1 METNGCSITAY
12 SRKGGSMNDVVKVG
26 IIGGNIAGWAG
37 RAHMPAFAAG
47 IPGVELVAV
56 STTRMESAQEAATKF
71 GARYAYDNHHDL
83 LANPEVDVAAVSV
96 KLPLHY
102 ELTKDIIAAG
112 KHVYTE
118 WPLGTTTAQAQEMTD
133 LAHAAGI
140 RTCIGLQSRRSA
152 EYLEIRRVI
161 DSGAIGDLLSVNLIQ
176 CATGA
181 SSRPM
186 DRIWMRDKEARANTL
201 SITFGHA
208 IDGLISMV
216 GPMKTASSVVSTQT
230 KQWTASD
237 TQEAF
242 DVDSPDTIL
251 VNGFLQNG
259 AVYSAHIASVA
270 ALGTGHHLQI
280 HGSKGTITLDAPG
293 STHSGSGIL
302 RIATS
307 GDTELR
313 EVMAPQDEWITA
325 ANLSG
330 APVNIGKLWAAYAE
344 AILNNTEFHP
354 NFEDAVQHHKLVDA
368 IQAGS
373 DNGIVQSI

>member
-1 METNGCSITAY
+1 MCVRACGITAL
-12 SRKGGSMNDVVKVG
+12 SEWRIEMDDVIRVG
-26 IIGGNIAGWAG
+26 IIGGNISGWAG

-56 STTRMESAQEAATKF
+56 STTKIASAQEAAEKF
-71 GARYAYDNHHDL
+71 GVRYAYDNHHDL
-83 LANPEVDVAAVSV
+83 LANPEIDVAAVSV

-102 ELTKDIIAAG
+102 ELTKDIIASG

-118 WPLGTTTAQAQEMTD
+118 WPLGTTTAQAQEMAD
-133 LAHAAGI
+133 MASVAGV

-161 DSGAIGDLLSVNLIQ
+161 ESGVIGELLSVNLIQ

-181 SSRPM
+181 LSRPSS
-186 DRIWMRDKEARANTL
+186 RIWMRDKEARANTL

-216 GPMKTASSVVSTQT
+216 GPMKTASSLVSTQT
-230 KQWTASD
+230 KQWVASD
-237 TQEAF
+237 TQETF

-259 AVYSAHIASVA
+259 AAYSVHVASVA

-280 HGSKGTITLDAPG
+280 HGSKGTITLDASG
-293 STHSGSGIL
+293 STHSGPGVL
-302 RIATS
+302 RMGTLD
-307 GDTELR
+307 DTELW
-313 EVMAPQDEWITA
+313 EVTAPQDEWITA
-325 ANLSG
+325 TNLTG

-354 NFEDAVQHHKLVDA
+354 NFEDAVRHHKLVDS
-368 IQAGS
+368 IQASS
-373 DNGIVQSI
+373 DNGLAQLL